1 MLSRSFLFGL
11 FTCTAAWLLFRHA
24 ASLST
29 SATVPVDE
37 AAEKLRQAW
46 ADNHTIA

>member
-1 MLSRSFLFGL
+1 MVSRTLLFGL

-24 ASLST
+24 ATRST
-29 SATVPVDE
+29 PAAVPVDE

-46 ADNHTIA
+46 ADNHTVA